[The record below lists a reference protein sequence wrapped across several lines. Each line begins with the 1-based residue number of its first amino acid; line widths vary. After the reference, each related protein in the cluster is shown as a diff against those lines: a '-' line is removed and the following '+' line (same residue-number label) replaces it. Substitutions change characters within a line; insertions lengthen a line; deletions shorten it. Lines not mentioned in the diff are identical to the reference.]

1 MPLPADTTPERRVK
15 PLRRNWNRMEYH
27 AKIILVLNDGQIIS
41 GHTLDVGLGGLM
53 VQAEGPIDH
62 LREGQRGDL
71 SLDPD
76 PYGFHFSCMVVRAV
90 EGKIALRFVDEI
102 NSFGLYITQFMMVD
116 ILVRTADA
124 FAAAPGLEETIQTA
138 IDQMRIHL
146 QCEAASLFL
155 IDDNGTE
162 LVCFASSSPA
172 PIKGIRIG
180 IHHGIV
186 GRTFRE
192 NKAFIIQ
199 DVHKESDFFAT
210 IDQKTG
216 FTTRSIMSA
225 PLKIKNQTIG
235 VLEVIN
241 KRGEGMFSGHELL
254 VFTALAS
261 QTALAIHNF
270 RQRESLDQA
279 RAASESKSEFL
290 ARMSHE
296 IRTPMNAIIGF
307 ADLGSRKK
315 SEEVH
320 EYLHKIS
327 RSARSLMRII
337 GDILDF
343 SKIEAGKI
351 ELNPVDFNLQD
362 LFDHMLEMFWKQAEE
377 KGIDLVFHLSDVC
390 RLPLLGD
397 VLRLEQIL
405 INLINNALKYTDF
418 GEVDLSVTSLR
429 NTGTKVELQFFVR
442 DTGIGIAEEDV
453 PRIFSSFTQVDH
465 SLTRRF
471 DGTGLGLA
479 ISRQLVELMHGH
491 IGVTSTI
498 YKGSTFHFTA
508 VFDLLTRD
516 GQPEQARSALR
527 FPEPILLIS
536 PSPAQRKG
544 HTDFFNFLGM
554 EATGLDPDEEPGH
567 LENQLQHYSGSL
579 ILIDMPRP
587 VAQAKTLLERVRKS
601 LDNRNVTQSLS
612 IVILALLNHEEP
624 LRQLIQAIPGV
635 RIVFKPVSSLKLKRI
650 IQELFNPGQTAIP
663 TPPSDPSD
671 AGTRVVQQLHGAKI
685 LLVEDN
691 SINQQVARELLEEV
705 GMVVT
710 LANHGAKAVQN
721 INSHG
726 DVYDLVLM
734 DIRMPL
740 MDGYTATRHLRN
752 NPANANLP
760 IIAMTAQALSE
771 DRNQCL
777 SVGMNDHVPKPIDRI
792 ALYDILLRWIPP
804 RPGLGKGDQAVGPN
818 PRGNDNDSSIPD
830 IPGIDTREALQRLG
844 GNLKLFR
851 SILNEFRNNFNKV
864 DETIQDILRSRDNQ
878 ADRVVLDM
886 LHTIKGVS
894 GNFGAH
900 RLARSANN
908 LENDLKETHALNPAL
923 FKSFQAALHEALHAI
938 NLFLAIDPEP
948 TPAPVATNTEKILDE
963 DEVLPLIE
971 TLRERLKKKKIN
983 AEESFEQLKPLLAG
997 CSPEIWNALQQLGQ
1011 HIENLAFQPALN
1023 HLEHL
1028 VGLLDL
1034 TTNKEQP

>member
-1 MPLPADTTPERRVK
+1 MD
-15 PLRRNWNRMEYH
+15 YH
-27 AKIILVLNDGQIIS
+27 AKVIFVLTDGHIVS

-53 VQAEGPIDH
+53 VQADGPVDH

-76 PYGFHFSCMVVRAV
+76 PYGFHFSCMVVRTV
-90 EGKIALRFVDEI
+90 EGKIALRFVDEV

-124 FAAAPGLEETIQTA
+124 FAAAPGLEDTIQTA

-155 IDDNGTE
+155 IDDNGRE
-162 LVCFASSSPA
+162 LVCFASSSPT
-172 PIKGIRIG
+172 PIKGIRIN
-180 IHHGIV
+180 IHKGIV

-192 NKAFIIQ
+192 NKPFIIQ
-199 DVHKESDFFAT
+199 DAQKETDFFAKV
-210 IDQKTG
+210 DENTG
-216 FTTRSIMSA
+216 FITRSIMSA
-225 PLKIKNQTIG
+225 PLRIKNQTIG

-241 KRGEGMFSGHELL
+241 KRGEGVFSSHELL
-254 VFTALAS
+254 VLTALAS
-261 QTALAIHNF
+261 QTALAIFNI

-315 SEEVH
+315 TEEVH

-377 KGIDLVFHLSDVC
+377 KGIDLVFHLSAAC
-390 RLPLLGD
+390 RLPLMGD
-397 VLRLEQIL
+397 VLRLEQIF

-418 GEVDLSVTSLR
+418 GEVNLSVTELR
-429 NTGTKVELQFFVR
+429 CTGSKIELQFFVR
-442 DTGIGIAEEDV
+442 DTGIGIAEEDI

-508 VFDLLTRD
+508 VFDLLTGD
-516 GQPEQARSALR
+516 GQSEQSRSTPQLSG
-527 FPEPILLIS
+527 PILLINPS
-536 PSPAQRKG
+536 PSQRKAYA
-544 HTDFFNFLGM
+544 DFFNLMEMDVAVLG
-554 EATGLDPDEEPGH
+554 PDEEPAN
-567 LENQLQHYSGSL
+567 LENQILQYSGPL
-579 ILIDMPRP
+579 IVVDLPRP
-587 VAQAKTLLERVRKS
+587 VDQAMGLLELLHKS
-601 LDNRNVTQSLS
+601 LDHRHDSHPLS
-612 IVILALLNHEEP
+612 VILLALLSHEEP

-635 RIVFKPVSSLKLKRI
+635 RIAFKPVGSIKLKRI
-650 IQELFNPGQTAIP
+650 IQELFNPGQTTAP
-663 TPPSDPSD
+663 TAQKGQSD

-721 INSHG
+721 INTHG
-726 DVYDLVLM
+726 EVYDLVLM

-752 NPANANLP
+752 NPANRNLP

-771 DRNQCL
+771 DRGHCL
-777 SVGMNDHVPKPIDRI
+777 SVGMNDHLPKPIDRI
-792 ALYDILLRWIPP
+792 ALYEILLRWIVP
-804 RPGLGKGDQAVGPN
+804 RPGLGKGDHATGPGLQ
-818 PRGNDNDSSIPD
+818 GNVSDSSIPVM
-830 IPGIDTREALQRLG
+830 PGVDTQEAMQRLG

-851 SILNEFRNNFNKV
+851 SILNEFRNNYGQV
-864 DETIQDILRSRDNQ
+864 DETIRDILQTREDQ
-878 ADRVVLDM
+878 ANRVVLDL

-900 RLARSANN
+900 RLAQSSAN
-908 LENDLKETHALNPAL
+908 LEHELKETSELNPTL
-923 FKSFQAALHEALHAI
+923 FKNFQVALHEVLHAI
-938 NLFLAIDPEP
+938 TPFLAV
-948 TPAPVATNTEKILDE
+948 APVPTVTIPDGDTEKPLDRNEMLPIL
-963 DEVLPLIE
+963 E
-971 TLRERLKKKKIN
+971 TLRERLKKKKLN
-983 AEESFEQLKPLLAG
+983 AEESFEQLKPLLA
-997 CSPEIWNALQQLGQ
+997 SATPEIKSAMKQLEQ

-1023 HLEHL
+1023 HLEQL
-1028 VGLLDL
+1028 AGLLEL
-1034 TTNKEQP
+1034 PMGKEKP